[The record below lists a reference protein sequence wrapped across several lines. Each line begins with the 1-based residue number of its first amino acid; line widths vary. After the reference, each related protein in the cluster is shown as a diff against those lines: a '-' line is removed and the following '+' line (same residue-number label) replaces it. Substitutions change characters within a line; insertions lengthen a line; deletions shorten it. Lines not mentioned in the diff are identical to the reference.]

1 MLTDRN
7 QASRAG
13 ISLGSRFLEENRKP
27 KWKSRSYP
35 FKTWPFTVD
44 MSLEN
49 CSMFRRR
56 QGFTL
61 IELLIVVAIIGI
73 LAAIAVPNF
82 LNAQTRAKVARVKSE
97 LRSLTVATDS
107 YQLDHNGYP
116 WPKYNGRFDTQNHI
130 GNCLELT
137 TPVAYMS
144 SVDLDDPFVNRKF
157 WTTYGENQAHPM
169 YIYVNYHGSW
179 GNEYYKS
186 YLGQIPKGY
195 GVSSHGPN
203 NKASGGVIW
212 PVAVLALGT
221 PVREANNWIYD
232 PSNGLRSIGDIIRL
246 GGGVRPPPSGG
257 G

>member
-1 MLTDRN
+1 MH
-7 QASRAG
+7 
-13 ISLGSRFLEENRKP
+13 K
-27 KWKSRSYP
+27 
-35 FKTWPFTVD
+35 
-44 MSLEN
+44 
-49 CSMFRRR
+49 RR

-97 LRSLTVATDS
+97 LRSLSVATDS

-116 WPKYNGRFDTQNHI
+116 WPKFNGRFDTQNHI

-144 SVDLDDPFVNRKF
+144 SVDLDDPFVNREF
-157 WTTYGENQAHPM
+157 WTSWANNHAHPM

-179 GNEYYKS
+179 GNEYFKS
-186 YLGQIPKGY
+186 QLGQIPKGY

-203 NKASGGVIW
+203 NEASGGLHW
-212 PVAVLALGT
+212 PIAVFVLGT
-221 PVREANNWIYD
+221 PVSQANSTIYAA
-232 PSNGLRSIGDIIRL
+232 SNGLRSVGDIIRL
-246 GGGVRPPPSGG
+246 GGAIQSPPSGG